1 MNAEAVGKNVVKERN
16 AASRVDPGE
25 RNAPTVGFVP
35 FDDER
40 RPFARGGDVASPPRV
55 GAFDVAA
62 EGPRGEVER
71 ESVGLRRVERQLD
84 AEETGFGE
92 GTDDVIEHVVRGRGP
107 EQKRNG
113 KRIRRTGLKKVLDNA
128 KKTAYNSLP
137 LANDDASSDVFR
149 ESKKGDDEKFSK
161 SLLTKR
167 NQPCMISILHFT
179 KCSAL

>member
-128 KKTAYNSLP
+128 KNP
-137 LANDDASSDVFR
+137 R
-149 ESKKGDDEKFSK
+149 
-161 SLLTKR
+161 
-167 NQPCMISILHFT
+167 IIHFLSRT
-179 KCSAL
+179 TTLQAMFFGRARKATMKNFQNRS